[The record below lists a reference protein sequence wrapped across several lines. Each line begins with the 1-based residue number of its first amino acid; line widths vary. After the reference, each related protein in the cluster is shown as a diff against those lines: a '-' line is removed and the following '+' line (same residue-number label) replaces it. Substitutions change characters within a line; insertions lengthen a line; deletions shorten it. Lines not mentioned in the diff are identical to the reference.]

1 MTMLTVDKQA
11 EREAV
16 SGNNDRLPDR
26 SIEFER
32 IFNLAVREAQEEN
45 RRLGIPN
52 YYEVNGRIVS
62 DQEAEEIATGDPE
75 ESRQ

>member
-1 MTMLTVDKQA
+1 VTMLTVDKQSK
-11 EREAV
+11 REAV
-16 SGNNDRLPDR
+16 PENNDHLLSR

-32 IFNLAVREAQEEN
+32 TFKLAVKEAKEEH